1 MQVLTAVW
9 TQPPQL
15 QPPRLWEESVQ
26 LPTTAQ
32 QAHRNH
38 SSAKMELETC

>member
-1 MQVLTAVW
+1 MLVLTAVW

-15 QPPRLWEESVQ
+15 QRPRLWEESVQ
-26 LPTTAQ
+26 LHTTAQ

-38 SSAKMELETC
+38 LSAKMEPETC